1 MRITSVCVCAAQ
13 RIACAELVRSEGAPA
28 VLAPPH
34 FAAHLT
40 LSPPRRVTS
49 KIRKAHTTTTKVRGK
64 EHGHQGPYTLQ
75 EEEVTQQERKVET
88 SAGAAKDVW

>member
-1 MRITSVCVCAAQ
+1 MCVCAAQ
-13 RIACAELVRSEGAPA
+13 RIACAELVRSEGALA
-28 VLAPPH
+28 VLAPPAFRCASH
-34 FAAHLT
+34 FIA
-40 LSPPRRVTS
+40 PRRVTS
-49 KIRKAHTTTTKVRGK
+49 KIREAHTTTTKVRGK